1 MHALDIYD
9 TTIAFLLCIYLIQ
22 MAIYI
27 YIYLLSKFTF
37 ALVQKYIHK
46 KC

>member
-1 MHALDIYD
+1 MHVLDIYD

-27 YIYLLSKFTF
+27 VGTMLRRRRSCG
-37 ALVQKYIHK
+37 K
-46 KC
+46 KTASAEAA